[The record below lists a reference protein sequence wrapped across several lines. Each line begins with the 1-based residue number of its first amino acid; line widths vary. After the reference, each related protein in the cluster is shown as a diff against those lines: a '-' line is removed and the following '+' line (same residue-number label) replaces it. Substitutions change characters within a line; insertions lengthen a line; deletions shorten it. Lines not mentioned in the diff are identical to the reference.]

1 MAGVKGRSG
10 GARAGAGRKKNP
22 ENEGAEFSASTEGLS
37 PLEALEFFQ
46 NDPAVPVALRIKAAT
61 AAAPF
66 KHKRLGEVSKKEP
79 TRSPDAGDSAPSSRF
94 KTRTRPG
101 STQH

>member
-22 ENEGAEFSASTEGLS
+22 ENEGAEYSASTEGMT
-37 PLEALEFFQ
+37 PLDALEFFM

-66 KHKRLGEVSKKEP
+66 KHKRLGEAGKKEAAK
-79 TRSPDAGDSAPSSRF
+79 SAAASAGAAPSRF
-94 KTRTRPG
+94 TTRTGPRG
-101 STQH
+101 TH